1 MTNNQ
6 IHYMVEI
13 AKAGSVNQAAR
24 NLFISQSSLS
34 GAIQSVE
41 AEFGRKIF
49 ARSVKGMALTPFGR
63 QFIAYI
69 TPIDRQLQQLYSMRM
84 TAVSAQESLSVISN
98 GFYYL
103 SDIVTSMG
111 QRRKDSGLHV
121 FLREE
126 YSGNVAD
133 AVMNGEA
140 DIAVVR
146 IWSCYRDQLLERFL
160 SSNLLYHPLC
170 SMELG
175 VDVGPMNPFFRSQDV
190 DLLPEQLAG
199 YPRSSMKAL
208 TTVPMPISSLSSGC
222 RWSAP
227 VMWSTPAQPYMRS
240 CPEQTATYSTPEKR
254 QAMER

>member
-146 IWSCYRDQLLERFL
+146 IWSCYRDQLFGALPFL
-160 SSNLLYHPLC
+160 QSALPSSVQY
-170 SMELG
+170 G
-175 VDVGPMNPFFRSQDV
+175 TR
-190 DLLPEQLAG
+190 
-199 YPRSSMKAL
+199 R
-208 TTVPMPISSLSSGC
+208 
-222 RWSAP
+222 
-227 VMWSTPAQPYMRS
+227 
-240 CPEQTATYSTPEKR
+240 
-254 QAMER
+254 